1 MRLAKP
7 ALLAALTLVA
17 GLTGAV
23 IAQQA
28 KPDKKQIQLLVDQM
42 SATAPEHKLLDPL
55 VGTFAQAIEYTGGG
69 GAPVAVSG
77 EARGK
82 WVLGKRFVNIHAE
95 SAPGE
100 EFKFESIAYFGFDT
114 NKKKFTA
121 FGLDTAGTYAVT
133 AQGDYDAEKK
143 RWVLE
148 GESDEPGIGR
158 VPFQFVISLGDNGS
172 WSHEVLFKMPGA
184 QEFNRV
190 AKTVYTRK

>member
-7 ALLAALTLVA
+7 ALLVALTLAA
-17 GLTGAV
+17 GFTGAV

-28 KPDKKQIQLLVDQM
+28 KPDKKQIQLIVDQM
-42 SATAPEHKLLDPL
+42 SAPAAEHKLLEPL

-121 FGLDTAGTYAVT
+121 FGLDTAGTYAVS
-133 AQGDYDAEKK
+133 AEGDYDAAAK
-143 RWVLE
+143 RWTLE

-158 VPFQFVISLGDNGS
+158 IPFQFVIALGDNGS
-172 WSHEVLFKMPGA
+172 WSHEVLFKMPDA

>member
-1 MRLAKP
+1 MSRLQIFIAT
-7 ALLAALTLVA
+7 LTI
-17 GLTGAV
+17 G
-23 IAQQA
+23 IAITSVVSGNQP
-28 KPDKKQIQLLVDQM
+28 KPDKKQIHQIVDQM
-42 SATAPEHKLLDPL
+42 SAPAAEHKLLDPL

-100 EFKFESIAYFGFDT
+100 DFTFESIAYFGYDT

-121 FGLDTAGTYAVT
+121 LGLDTAGTYVVT
-133 AQGDYDAEKK
+133 AQGDYDADKK

-158 VPFQFVISLGDNGS
+158 VPFQFVITLGDTGT

-184 QEFNRV
+184 NEYNRV